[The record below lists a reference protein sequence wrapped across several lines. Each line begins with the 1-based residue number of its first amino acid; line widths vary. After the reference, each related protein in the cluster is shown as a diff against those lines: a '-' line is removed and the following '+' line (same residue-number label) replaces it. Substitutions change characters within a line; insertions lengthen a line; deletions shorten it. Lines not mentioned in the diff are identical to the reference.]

1 MGEALTA
8 LSPSHIKIDG
18 LLYSL
23 PGFCTEIR
31 SVWRQKSAQLIQLRA
46 NLPMPLPLLP
56 FLLEPRLVLDA
67 VQASAQAYRAFLS
80 GAAFANSPESTLHIP
95 SGWRYVQAFSG
106 EDPGDFGPEHGPVI
120 FGILLESL
128 DSPGRVMVAI
138 RGRVTHR
145 GLWRPLVGPFQA
157 ANPEHQARVPME
169 TRLEARLAQTYAS
182 LQSTLM
188 NLIAARAPE
197 HLMLTGHSMGGALA
211 LLLSL
216 DVALSR
222 PQQRCTTVL
231 FASPRPGNAA
241 LTDFCRQLTAST
253 GCETLHIVNPFDLI
267 PTIPPTRWYGF
278 APIGPA
284 YPCPFREVGLLPN
297 YLLRHRVENYYRTL
311 CEGLGFQPEGLRTR
325 LDALRMG

>member
-1 MGEALTA
+1 M
-8 LSPSHIKIDG
+8 P
-18 LLYSL
+18 LLSL
-23 PGFCTEIR
+23 P
-31 SVWRQKSAQLIQLRA
+31 
-46 NLPMPLPLLP
+46 PLPSS
-56 FLLEPRLVLDA
+56 LEPRLVLDA
-67 VQASAQAYRAFLS
+67 VLASAQAYRAFLS
-80 GAAFANSPESTLHIP
+80 GAAFVEAPESTLHIP

-106 EDPGDFGPEHGPVI
+106 KDPGDFGPEHGPVL
-120 FGILLESL
+120 FGIVLEPR
-128 DSPGRVMVAI
+128 DSPGSLMVAI

-157 ANPEHQARVPME
+157 ANPAHQARVPGE

-188 NLIAARAPE
+188 ALIAAREPD
-197 HLMLTGHSMGGALA
+197 HLILTGHSMGGALA

-231 FASPRPGNAA
+231 CASPRPGNAA
-241 LTDFCRQLTAST
+241 LTDFYRQLTAAT

-284 YPCPFREVGLLPN
+284 FPCPFREVGLLPN
-297 YLLRHRVENYYRTL
+297 YLLRHRVENYYRIL
-311 CEGLGFQPEGLRTR
+311 CEGFGYPPEGLRAH